1 MTDATLAEVLN
12 GAESDAGGL
21 RFSVPGNWTQGR
33 TAYGGFT
40 AALLLATAKSA
51 SDELPPLRSALINFT
66 APVSEPPLIAS
77 EILRQGRNVTTIAT
91 TARNGGK
98 VAATGTFSFGR
109 AQDSHVAAT
118 FPAPAAPAPEDTPEY
133 VPPGVRLPVAFF
145 DNFEIKLIDGTLPFA
160 GVDRGYVR
168 MWARH
173 RDPAMRHRIEG
184 LIAIADLPPPAV
196 FTMLTRPGPNSSV
209 NWIVNLLDHAPATR
223 DGWWM
228 IESAMT
234 AGHDGYSSQVMRVW
248 NTEGALLIDGM
259 QSVLIFV

>member
-1 MTDATLAEVLN
+1 MTDQTLTDVLN
-12 GAESDAGGL
+12 GATSLETGL
-21 RFSVPGNWTQGR
+21 RFAVPPNWTQGR

-40 AALLLATAKSA
+40 ASLLLGAAKSV

-66 APVSEPPLIAS
+66 APISEPPVISA
-77 EILRQGRNVTTIAT
+77 EILRRGRNVTTVAT
-91 TARNGGK
+91 TARIDGN

-109 AQDSHVAAT
+109 AQDSHVAAP
-118 FPAPAAPAPEDTPEY
+118 FPAPDAPAPEDTPDY
-133 VPPGVRLPVAFF
+133 APPGVRLPVAFF
-145 DNFEIKLIDGTLPFA
+145 DNFEVRLIDGTLPFA
-160 GVDRGYVR
+160 GADRGYVR

-173 RDPAMRHRIEG
+173 RDPAIWGRIEG
-184 LIAIADLPPPAV
+184 LVAIADLPPPAV

-209 NWIVNLLDHAPATR
+209 NWIVNLLDEAPATR

-248 NTEGALLIDGM
+248 NSDRVLVIDGM

>member
-1 MTDATLAEVLN
+1 MADPTLNDVLTGATGEGDA
-12 GAESDAGGL
+12 L
-21 RFSVPGNWTQGR
+21 RFAVPANWTQGR

-40 AALLLATAKSA
+40 AALLLAAARRVSN
-51 SDELPPLRSALINFT
+51 ELPPLRSALINFT

-77 EILRQGRNVTTIAT
+77 EILRQGRNVTTTAT
-91 TARNGGK
+91 TARIGGK

-118 FPAPAAPAPEDTPEY
+118 FPAPDAPTPEDTPDY
-133 VPPGVRLPVAFF
+133 APPGVRLPVAFF
-145 DNFEIKLIDGTLPFA
+145 DNFEVKLIDGTLPFA
-160 GVDRGYVR
+160 GADRGYVR

-173 RDPAMRHRIEG
+173 RDPAMWGRIEG

-209 NWIVNLLDHAPATR
+209 NWIVNLLSETPATR

-234 AGHDGYSSQVMRVW
+234 AGSDGYSSQVMRVW
-248 NTEGALLIDGM
+248 NTEGTLVIDGM
-259 QSVLIFV
+259 QAVLIFV